1 MSCLICSTMVNKGNV
16 NLDILIKDIS
26 VLFGLLLNL
35 FPGDIMIDIATFLFL
50 VCMDVLRFMMA
61 FAVSLITTNIY
72 TDWFFFP
79 YLLDKFS

>member
-1 MSCLICSTMVNKGNV
+1 MVNKGNV
-16 NLDILIKDIS
+16 NLDILIKDNS

-35 FPGDIMIDIATFLFL
+35 FPGDIMTDIATFLFL

-72 TDWFFFP
+72 TDWFFCP

>member
-1 MSCLICSTMVNKGNV
+1 MVNKGNV

-26 VLFGLLLNL
+26 VLFDLLLNL

>member
-1 MSCLICSTMVNKGNV
+1 MMVSKGNV
-16 NLDILIKDIS
+16 NLDILIKHTS

-72 TDWFFFP
+72 TDWFLFP

>member
-72 TDWFFFP
+72 TDWFLFP

>member
-1 MSCLICSTMVNKGNV
+1 MVNKGNV
-16 NLDILIKDIS
+16 NLDILIKDNS

-72 TDWFFFP
+72 TDWFFCP
-79 YLLDKFS
+79 YLLDKFSWRLKE

>member
-1 MSCLICSTMVNKGNV
+1 MVNKGNV

-72 TDWFFFP
+72 ADWFLFP

>member
-1 MSCLICSTMVNKGNV
+1 MVNKGNV

-35 FPGDIMIDIATFLFL
+35 FPGDIMIDIATFLFV

-61 FAVSLITTNIY
+61 FAVSLITSNIY
-72 TDWFFFP
+72 THSFFFP
-79 YLLDKFS
+79 YLLVKFS